1 MTNQELLEL
10 LQSVEMDLYDFDSF
24 GEPIVPRGK
33 VTEAI
38 EEINKR
44 IARADR
50 LRATA

>member
-1 MTNQELLEL
+1 
-10 LQSVEMDLYDFDSF
+10 MDLYESDVFVD
-24 GEPIVPRGK
+24 GEWIITRIK
-33 VTEAI
+33 ITEAI